1 MLDLLLKKEKVDKD
15 EYVKQLEQSN
25 CLTDDET
32 ITSVQRIFELE
43 FFSQNSQKKYGEK
56 PILSLQNNKIYMFN
70 DSIRKSLEQNE
81 YFKYMVM
88 DIVRSSKEKGKNYE
102 CDSNLTVYKKYSR
115 KDVCKLLN
123 WHNDESSTMYG
134 YKTKY
139 YTCPIFITYHK
150 NDEVESSVDYGDEFL
165 NQDVLKW
172 YTRSNRT
179 LKSKEVQTIIDAKEN
194 NIDVHIFV
202 KKMMTRERLLL
213 FRKSET

>member
-1 MLDLLLKKEKVDKD
+1 M
-15 EYVKQLEQSN
+15 
-25 CLTDDET
+25 
-32 ITSVQRIFELE
+32 
-43 FFSQNSQKKYGEK
+43 
-56 PILSLQNNKIYMFN
+56 
-70 DSIRKSLEQNE
+70 
-81 YFKYMVM
+81 
-88 DIVRSSKEKGKNYE
+88 
-102 CDSNLTVYKKYSR
+102 
-115 KDVCKLLN
+115 CKLLN

-202 KKMMTRERLLL
+202 KKDDDEEAIFTI
-213 FRKSET
+213 